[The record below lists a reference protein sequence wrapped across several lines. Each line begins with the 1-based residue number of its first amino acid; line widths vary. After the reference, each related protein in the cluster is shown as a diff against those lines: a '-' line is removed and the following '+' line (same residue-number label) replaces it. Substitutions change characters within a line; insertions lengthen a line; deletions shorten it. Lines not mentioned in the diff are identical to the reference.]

1 MEDDMPEEHDDMPEM
16 ASDLQKIGAA
26 LASAAYGATP
36 QLSDEQCSV
45 LARTQ
50 VSDLLDAILPNLR
63 IGRMLLP
70 GQLGAIAQ
78 AWVSAC
84 RRGFQDPATV
94 ERITD
99 ALASENPSEQIRQII
114 RNDPRLTDSERDEII
129 SIFDEYSND
138 SRPVEAPRVGPK
150 ASLHDRAY
158 LKSIVVEGFRGIGK
172 AASLPF
178 DVGPGITIVYGL
190 NGSGKSS
197 FAEALD
203 VLFAG
208 DTGRF
213 ADRGREWRDAW
224 FNVHNGERGRVK
236 ATFVGGNA
244 TPESTLTRSWTRK
257 QFLEA
262 QDDDS
267 RFHETPDEDLKALGW
282 TDAINEFRPILGYAE
297 FGPLFDEDRI
307 DDASESKTQLAQHLG
322 QRVGIDDALPD
333 HASKISSSRRWRGG
347 NRPLQEELGA
357 WDWIHD
363 HGLVFRKG
371 DSVASRWL
379 GSVVPAG
386 ADGTFNDTIPF
397 PRGWDWQA
405 IVKLLDLAHTPGW
418 RKTIRAHWRRIP
430 RRPIE
435 HDRQANRFSLRAF
448 GVVLLRSARNWVPSS
463 WQRRWRRR
471 RWRGQ
476 LRRPVAERLPGWMPR
491 LHVSFSIPDRRE
503 REQLVDKLRI
513 LAGEY
518 RATDSKRL
526 GISRSRSRAG
536 KPRPSSRA
544 RVYAEMLGDAS
555 YGGPLETFSKRV
567 GEMWEELRP
576 GPAITLHG
584 LELTSFYRDS
594 VGSNRQRLAMNLAV
608 DGVAGNERG
617 VLSQGELQTLAL
629 CLFLPAM
636 MRRESPFGFAVI
648 DDPVQ
653 AMDEYAV
660 DGLARV
666 LRDAAEELQ
675 VIVFTHDERLPR
687 ALRLLDIEH
696 TLINITRSAGSNV
709 KYHVTR
715 NPVLQAL
722 DDARLA
728 AERLLASEDEEM
740 WEVVGLHCR
749 LAIEEA
755 AIRTAQRKMLRKGVS
770 TSLIRERLDDTAYD
784 DSLQTKKL
792 IALAIWGDARRIG
805 EVTEHIAVSEPSPA
819 NWGDA
824 RRIGEV
830 TKHIADSEPGPAN
843 GAETNRTLGTE
854 INRLIWNLNELVH
867 GNEAQVQ
874 QVGDGYAKGDPYT
887 LIAYTERV
895 IAWLGD
901 VERDDD

>member
-1 MEDDMPEEHDDMPEM
+1 MGDDMPEM
-16 ASDLQKIGAA
+16 TNDLQEIGAA

-50 VSDLLDAILPNLR
+50 VSELLDAILPNLR
-63 IGRMLLP
+63 IGRMLTP
-70 GQLGAIAQ
+70 QHMQAIAQ

-94 ERITD
+94 ERITG
-99 ALASENPSEQIRQII
+99 ALASENPSGQIRQIV
-114 RNDPRLTDSERDEII
+114 RNDARLTDSERDEII
-129 SIFDEYSND
+129 SIFDEYGDD
-138 SRPVEAPRVGPK
+138 SRQVEALGGIGK
-150 ASLHDRAY
+150 SSLHDRTY
-158 LKSIVVEGFRGIGK
+158 LKSIFVEGFRGIGEP
-172 AASLPF
+172 ASLPF
-178 DVGPGITIVYGL
+178 DVGPGLTIVYGL

-203 VLFAG
+203 ILFAG

-213 ADRGREWRDAW
+213 ADRGPEWRDAW
-224 FNVHNGERGRVK
+224 FNVHHGERGRVE
-236 ATFVGGNA
+236 ATLVGGDA
-244 TPESTLTRSWTRK
+244 EREFTLTRSWTRE
-257 QFLEA
+257 QFLKA
-262 QDDDS
+262 PDDDSGFDKVSDGDVS

-333 HASKISSSRRWRGG
+333 DFPKPAVSRRWRGYQ
-347 NRPLQEELGA
+347 PLQEELRA
-357 WDWIHD
+357 WDWFHD
-363 HGLVFRKG
+363 HGLVFRKDG
-371 DSVASRWL
+371 SVPRWL
-379 GSVVPAG
+379 SSVIPAG
-386 ADGTFNDTIPF
+386 TDGTLNDTLPF
-397 PRGWDWQA
+397 PGKWEWQA
-405 IVKLLDLAHTPGW
+405 AVKLLDLAHTPGW
-418 RKTIRAHWRRIP
+418 WKAIRAHWRWVP
-430 RRPIE
+430 RKPIE
-435 HDRQANRFSLRAF
+435 HDRQVNRFSLRAF
-448 GVVLLRSARNWVPSS
+448 GGVLLRPARNSMLSNW
-463 WQRRWRRR
+463 RWRRR

-476 LRRPVAERLPGWMPR
+476 LRRPSAERLPGWMPR
-491 LHVSFSIPDRRE
+491 LHVRLSIPDRQE
-503 REQLVDKLRI
+503 RGQMVDRLRI
-513 LAGEY
+513 LALEY
-518 RATDSKRL
+518 RAADSKRL
-526 GISRSRSRAG
+526 GISRSWAG
-536 KPRPSSRA
+536 QPRPSSRA
-544 RVYAEMLGDAS
+544 RVYAEMLVDAS
-555 YGGPLETFSKRV
+555 YGGPLEMFSKRV

-728 AERLLASEDEEM
+728 AERLLVSEDEEM

-805 EVTEHIAVSEPSPA
+805 EVTEHIAVSEPGPA

-830 TKHIADSEPGPAN
+830 TEHIAVSEPGPAN
-843 GAETNRTLGTE
+843 GAETKRTLGAE

-895 IAWLGD
+895 IAWLRD